1 MDISYWQEED
11 YGTRLPTVL
20 LHSVFS
26 LLLYSIIVV
35 LLLQIIVASDLL
47 RQRSH
52 CQITGTENIL
62 LTVHATILDE
72 NKCL

>member
-35 LLLQIIVASDLL
+35 LLLQIIVASDSL

-52 CQITGTENIL
+52 EDIL
-62 LTVHATILDE
+62 LTVHATILDV

>member
-1 MDISYWQEED
+1 MDIAYWQEED

-20 LHSVFS
+20 LRSVFS

-35 LLLQIIVASDLL
+35 LLLHIIMASDSL
-47 RQRSH
+47 RHRSH
-52 CQITGTENIL
+52 CQIIGTENIL
-62 LTVHATILDE
+62 LTVYAPILDV